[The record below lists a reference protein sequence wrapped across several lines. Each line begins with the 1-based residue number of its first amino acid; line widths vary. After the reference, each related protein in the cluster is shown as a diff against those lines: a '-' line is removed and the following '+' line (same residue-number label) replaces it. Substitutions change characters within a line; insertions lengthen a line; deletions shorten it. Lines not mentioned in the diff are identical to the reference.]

1 MKDEIV
7 DSNEKNSVESKTREG
22 KEGRDSFVRLLC
34 DDISLMGW
42 IMLFNS

>member
-7 DSNEKNSVESKTREG
+7 DSNEKNSVETREG
-22 KEGRDSFVRLLC
+22 GEGRDSFIRLLR